1 MDAATITSSSFT
13 LTPTGGSPVAATVS
27 YSANVATLNPSAALA
42 NNTTYTAKLDT
53 AIKAA
58 DGVALASAVTWSF
71 TTVNAAPTVT
81 AKTPADAATNV
92 AVGSSATATFS
103 RAMDAT
109 TITSSSFTLTPAG
122 GSPVAATV
130 SYSANVA
137 TLNPSAPLANNT
149 TYTAKLDATIKAA
162 DGVALA
168 SAVTW
173 SFTTA
178 NGAPTVTGKTPADGA
193 TGVATNIAPTATFS
207 RAMNAATITS
217 TSFTLTPSGGSPVA
231 ATVSCNSPCTTATL
245 TPSGAL
251 ANGTTYT
258 AKVDTSAT
266 ASDGVALASA
276 VTWSFTTA
284 NGAPTVTAKT
294 PADGATG
301 VAVGVAPTATFSR
314 AMEASTITTF
324 SFTLTPAGG
333 SPVAASVALTGN
345 TATLTPSAPLATN
358 TSYTAKLDTT
368 VKAQDG
374 VPLAAP
380 VTWTFTT
387 VNGAPTVTST
397 TPTAGAAGVATSTAP
412 TATFS
417 RAMDPSTITSS
428 SFTLTP
434 SGGTPVAATVA
445 LSGNTATL
453 TPSAALASN
462 TTYTAKLDTT
472 VKAQDGAPLASP
484 YTWTFTTATAS
495 NGPAV
500 TSKSPA
506 DGATN
511 VPTGYGSNV
520 TKITATFD
528 RTMDPASFTTATAV
542 LKRPDG
548 SQMPATPTCNSPCT
562 TLTLTP
568 TAVFDYAKTYSV
580 TLTTGIKDAG
590 GVPLGAPVTWSFTT
604 TSTLIDPI
612 RINAGATTPYTSPS
626 TGFTWSA
633 DAYFKGGTTLSSP
646 NTITGTTD
654 PTLYKAQRVG
664 NATSATWSYTISL
677 PAGSYDVKLHFA
689 EVQKTAAGQRVFNL
703 DLFQT
708 TGTDLASFDIYAQA
722 GGANKALVKTFTG
735 VVVNSGVSLR
745 ITTSVVT
752 DFPAIAA
759 IEVIPR

>member
-1 MDAATITSSSFT
+1 
-13 LTPTGGSPVAATVS
+13 
-27 YSANVATLNPSAALA
+27 
-42 NNTTYTAKLDT
+42 
-53 AIKAA
+53 
-58 DGVALASAVTWSF
+58 
-71 TTVNAAPTVT
+71 
-81 AKTPADAATNV
+81 
-92 AVGSSATATFS
+92 
-103 RAMDAT
+103 
-109 TITSSSFTLTPAG
+109 
-122 GSPVAATV
+122 
-130 SYSANVA
+130 
-137 TLNPSAPLANNT
+137 
-149 TYTAKLDATIKAA
+149 
-162 DGVALA
+162 
-168 SAVTW
+168 
-173 SFTTA
+173 
-178 NGAPTVTGKTPADGA
+178 
-193 TGVATNIAPTATFS
+193 
-207 RAMNAATITS
+207 
-217 TSFTLTPSGGSPVA
+217 
-231 ATVSCNSPCTTATL
+231 
-245 TPSGAL
+245 
-251 ANGTTYT
+251 
-258 AKVDTSAT
+258 
-266 ASDGVALASA
+266 
-276 VTWSFTTA
+276 
-284 NGAPTVTAKT
+284 
-294 PADGATG
+294 
-301 VAVGVAPTATFSR
+301 
-314 AMEASTITTF
+314 MEASTITTF